1 MGFLNKV
8 MVVSSQ
14 RTNNDIKK
22 EVIKLILTGKYPVVG
37 IRYEEKKRSVGEI
50 CEDSK
55 DNPDRDDSRD
65 FPLYES
71 DEYNELPSMGG
82 TSAWLIYHEDRQ
94 SVTPNYNDED
104 DVKDILDDLI
114 WDNLPDGESDSEHIY
129 IVGGKSGKTREDY
142 DVNEVVIKNAK
153 VLFVVK

>member
-65 FPLYES
+65 FPAYES

-82 TSAWLIYHEDRQ
+82 TSAWLIYHEERQ
-94 SVTPNYNDED
+94 LVTPDYNDED
-104 DVKDILDDLI
+104 DIEDILDDLI

-129 IVGGKSGKTREDY
+129 IVGGKSGETREDY